1 MMKESDKKT
10 CPEWTTSNL
19 LGIFAFLLLSFQGVV
34 CPVIIE
40 MYRGFVLELEWPLCL
55 LSVVQWYWTVPLG
68 ILSAVALAW
77 KAKRVPARLNRNIDL
92 AVFLILLAEAGF
104 GIWLL
109 CFNGA
114 GGMRS
119 IVE

>member
-1 MMKESDKKT
+1 MKDPNKKKFS
-10 CPEWTTSNL
+10 EWPTSNS

-40 MYRGFVLELEWPLCL
+40 MYRGFALKLEWPHYL

-77 KAKRVPARLNRNIDL
+77 KAKHLPSRLNHIIDL
-92 AVFLILLAEAGF
+92 VVFLILLAEAGF
-104 GIWLL
+104 GIWIL
-109 CFNGA
+109 CFKGA
-114 GGMRS
+114 GGMNP

>member
-1 MMKESDKKT
+1 MKESDKKT
-10 CPEWTTSNL
+10 CAEWTASNL

-40 MYRGFVLELEWPLCL
+40 MYRGFALKLEWPHYL

-77 KAKRVPARLNRNIDL
+77 KAKHLPSRLNHIIDL
-92 AVFLILLAEAGF
+92 VVFLILLAEAGF
-104 GIWLL
+104 GIWIL
-109 CFNGA
+109 CFKGI
-114 GGMRS
+114 GGMS
-119 IVE
+119 LIVE

>member
-1 MMKESDKKT
+1 MKEPDKKT
-10 CPEWTTSNL
+10 FPKCTTSKS
-19 LGIFAFLLLSFQGVV
+19 LGIFAFLLLSFQGFA

-40 MYRGFVLELEWPLCL
+40 MYQGFALKLEWPLCL
-55 LSVVQWYWTVPLG
+55 LSVVYWYWTVPLG
-68 ILSAVALAW
+68 ILSAVALVW

-92 AVFLILLAEAGF
+92 VVFLILLAEAGF
-104 GIWLL
+104 GIWIL

>member
-1 MMKESDKKT
+1 MKEPDKKT

-40 MYRGFVLELEWPLCL
+40 MYRGFALKLEWPHYL
-55 LSVVQWYWTVPLG
+55 LSVVHWYWTVPLG

-77 KAKRVPARLNRNIDL
+77 KAKHLPSRLNHIIDL
-92 AVFLILLAEAGF
+92 VVFLILLAEAGF
-104 GIWLL
+104 GIWIL
-109 CFNGA
+109 CFKGA
-114 GGMRS
+114 GGMS
-119 IVE
+119 PIVE